1 MKISES
7 WVLSFDKKYTKKLF
21 DLSSIFT
28 NGGLEV
34 EDTFSRTY
42 FQNIFVGLIDS
53 LKFITPSLIEVIV
66 SLQKKKNKS
75 YML

>member
-7 WVLSFDKKYTKKLF
+7 WILSFDKKYTKKLSH
-21 DLSSIFT
+21 LSSTFT

-34 EDTFSRTY
+34 EDTLSRVY

-53 LKFITPSLIEVIV
+53 LKFITPSLIEVII
-66 SLQKKKNKS
+66 SLKKKKK
-75 YML
+75 

>member
-7 WVLSFDKKYTKKLF
+7 WVLSFDKKYSKKLF

-34 EDTFSRTY
+34 EDTLSAELTLKIFSL
-42 FQNIFVGLIDS
+42 V
-53 LKFITPSLIEVIV
+53 
-66 SLQKKKNKS
+66 
-75 YML
+75 

>member
-7 WVLSFDKKYTKKLF
+7 WILSFDNKYTKKSF

-34 EDTFSRTY
+34 EDTFNRIY
-42 FQNIFVGLIDS
+42 FQNIFVGLVDS
-53 LKFITPSLIEVIV
+53 VKFITPSLIEAII
-66 SLQKKKNKS
+66 SLQKKKK
-75 YML
+75 